1 MLQIKF
7 FHQLGSMSTPVT
19 ESEKL
24 IWSVLEAERSTIR
37 FLMPQFFTYVFLSFI
52 LDYDLIFTLYVC
64 SFLAVSCMRNLFSK
78 QTMLSMTIIKVILV
92 NIISY
97 VVSHTFQ
104 VSLGKI
110 YIVSLLFADSLMH
123 RAAFAEILYILDSN
137 RKSEAVKLI
146 EDSVNNTVPR

>member
-37 FLMPQFFTYVFLSFI
+37 FLMPQFITYVFLSFI

-64 SFLAVSCMRNLFSK
+64 SFLAVSCMRNLFSM
-78 QTMLSMTIIKVILV
+78 QTMLSMTIIKVVLV
-92 NIISY
+92 SIISY
-97 VVSHTFQ
+97 IAPHTFQ
-104 VSLGKI
+104 VSLRKI

-123 RAAFAEILYILDSN
+123 RAAFVEILYILDSN

-146 EDSVNNTVPR
+146 EDSVNNIVPR